1 MAVWL
6 GGKTADAGLRND
18 DEGESPVF
26 QDVLQPDIVVEEA
39 VMQRLAVEIF
49 GGRGAAREGT
59 ERDAVAF
66 LSLG

>member
-1 MAVWL
+1 MTMR
-6 GGKTADAGLRND
+6 GNP
-18 DEGESPVF
+18 PVF